1 MRCGW
6 IRAPGGE
13 HPTAV
18 RHLGGPPL
26 PSDNGS
32 VPTLPADLRLG
43 SLRVETPVVLAP
55 MAGITN
61 AAYRRLC
68 AEQGAGL
75 YVSEMITSRGLVEGD
90 EVTRKMLT
98 FDDLETVRSVQL
110 YGTDPVYIGKAVEI
124 LCADHGVAHVDL
136 NFGCPVPKVTRKGGG
151 GALPWKRGLL
161 AEILEHAVAAATP
174 YDVPVTM
181 KTRKGLDDDHLTYLD
196 AGRIA
201 QESGVAAIAL
211 HGRTVQ
217 QAYSGE
223 ADWDAIAALV
233 DHVDLPVLGNGDI
246 WEAADAVRMVEQT
259 GAAGVVVGRGCLG
272 RPWLFRDLAAAFHG
286 EDVATLPMLGEVK
299 AMMRRHAELL
309 SEHMGEERGCKEFRK
324 HIAWYLKGFPAGG
337 ELRHQLALVDSLA
350 TLDALLAGLDD
361 AAPFPERELGT
372 PRGRQGARGRRSC
385 SPTGGWTTPTGAA
398 RTCART
404 STRPPG
410 ADPALPERRHGS
422 VTGEPE
428 HAGIY
433 RGRLGQAEFPV
444 LHSMIASTWA

>member
-1 MRCGW
+1 M
-6 IRAPGGE
+6 PL
-13 HPTAV
+13 T
-18 RHLGGPPL
+18 LGPL
-26 PSDNGS
+26 T
-32 VPTLPADLRLG
+32 VP
-43 SLRVETPVVLAP
+43 VPVVLAP

-75 YVSEMITSRGLVEGD
+75 YVCEMITSRGLVEGD
-90 EVTRKMLT
+90 EVTKKMLT
-98 FDDLETVRSVQL
+98 FDELETVRSVQL

-161 AEILEHAVAAATP
+161 GEILEHAVAAAAP

-201 QESGVAAIAL
+201 QETGVAAIAL

-233 DHVDLPVLGNGDI
+233 DHVDIPVLGNGDI

-286 EDVATLPMLGEVK
+286 EDVATLPALGEVK
-299 AMMRRHAELL
+299 VMMRRHAELL
-309 SEHMGEERGCKEFRK
+309 AEHMGEERGCKEFRK
-324 HIAWYLKGFPAGG
+324 HVAWYLKGFPAGG
-337 ELRHQLALVDSLA
+337 DMRHRLALVDSLA
-350 TLDALLAGLDD
+350 ALDELLAGLDD
-361 AAPFPERELGT
+361 TAPFPERELGT
-372 PRGRQGARGRRSC
+372 PRGRQGAPRKRVVLPDGWLDDTDGRDAHLREDVDET
-385 SPTGGWTTPTGAA
+385 TGG
-398 RTCART
+398 
-404 STRPPG
+404 
-410 ADPALPERRHGS
+410 
-422 VTGEPE
+422 
-428 HAGIY
+428 
-433 RGRLGQAEFPV
+433 
-444 LHSMIASTWA
+444 